1 MTSQA
6 SRNNC
11 PNQGTSS
18 LFLRLV
24 LNGVS
29 FPARRHSRLLS
40 CGRTHGFRPAQ
51 APSANDLLGCHR
63 EYPLALVGA
72 ASQLQEVFGLSHLLQ
87 EGFGAS
93 DRACRREKGRGIKL
107 ATEDSNP
114 VGSGEIIY
122 SSFSYYL
129 IFCFFTS
136 ASPACAG
143 SRVWACSH
151 TPFSETWLIPPLST
165 NESEKGPSVRAFLS
179 SSSN

>member
-1 MTSQA
+1 M
-6 SRNNC
+6 
-11 PNQGTSS
+11 
-18 LFLRLV
+18 
-24 LNGVS
+24 
-29 FPARRHSRLLS
+29 
-40 CGRTHGFRPAQ
+40 
-51 APSANDLLGCHR
+51 SAFN
-63 EYPLALVGA
+63 PLAFLLA
-72 ASQLQEVFGLSHLLQ
+72 QERNFPKVKQTQWCERQSKITSLIRQNSLRNPWAHLLQ
-87 EGFGAS
+87 EGFGVS
-93 DRACRREKGRGIKL
+93 ERACQTGKGRGNKL
-107 ATEDSNP
+107 VTEDSKP